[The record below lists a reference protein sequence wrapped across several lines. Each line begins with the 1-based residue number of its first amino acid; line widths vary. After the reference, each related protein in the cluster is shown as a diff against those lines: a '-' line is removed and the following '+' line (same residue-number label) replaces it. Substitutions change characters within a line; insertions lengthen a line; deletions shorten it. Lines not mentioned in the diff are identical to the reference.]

1 VPSFEHRDASLRER
15 LRRVDVSAQDR
26 LAALEPWQ
34 RRGVLVGASIAIA
47 ALLVVVL
54 ASAAFATV
62 YLTAPIPTAEQL
74 GGFEP
79 SVVLD
84 QEGER
89 VETLEAAELR
99 RDVRLDELPDHV
111 PEAVLAAED
120 RRFYDHSGF
129 STRDIIRAAWSNL
142 TPGGTRQGASTI
154 SQQYVDIALV
164 ETSGGYLGKLRE
176 AAIAAR
182 VDDEVDK
189 DRVLDAYLNQVPFG
203 RDAVGI
209 QAASQTYFG
218 VDAADLDLHQAATL
232 AGIIAAPTAYDPARN
247 PQAAAQ
253 RRDFVVDGMHRM
265 GILDSGQADELI
277 GAELPE
283 LRDEPL
289 RDFGANTY
297 FLETV
302 RDQVPE
308 LLDDFDGNVD
318 EGLVIHTT
326 LDQRAQ
332 SLAVE
337 ELAAHL
343 SDVSYTGAAVTIES
357 HTGAVRA
364 LAGGLDAGEQQ
375 YNVATS
381 GDRQAGSAFKTFA
394 LAELVAQGY
403 DPDSSRVD
411 APEEY
416 DIEVSGGEDATVGN
430 YSGDGHGEVSV
441 REATTESINTAYV
454 RLGEVLGPDRIATTA
469 HDLGI
474 GSELHE
480 YPSLV
485 LGTAEVRPFEL
496 TVAYATL
503 AASGT
508 RHEPYL
514 VERIEDA
521 TGEVLYEHEPDAE
534 EVIDP
539 NVAHMVTDVLV
550 EAVESGTGT
559 AADLP
564 RTNAGKTGTTND
576 YRDAWFVGY
585 TPQHTT
591 TVWVGNLDNSPMAG
605 EVAGGSLPAQI
616 WGAYMTAFVEAFD
629 AEEFPSAD
637 ASELR
642 PLTGLE
648 APDDDDGDDSDDDE
662 DEEDDDE
669 DDSGGGRGPDGQGPP
684 GQRDD

>member
-1 VPSFEHRDASLRER
+1 MSSSEHRGSSLLGRLRGVDAS
-15 LRRVDVSAQDR
+15 VQHH
-26 LAALEPWQ
+26 LAALAPWQ
-34 RRGVLVGASIAIA
+34 RRAILMAASLATA
-47 ALLVVVL
+47 ALLAVVL

-62 YLTAPIPTAEQL
+62 YLTAPVPTEDQL

-84 QEGER
+84 HEGER

-99 RDVRLDELPDHV
+99 RDVRLHDLPDHV
-111 PEAVLAAED
+111 PQAVLAAED
-120 RRFYDHSGF
+120 RRFHDHSGF
-129 STRDIIRAAWSNL
+129 STRDILRAAWSNL

-154 SQQYVDIALV
+154 SQQYVDLALA
-164 ETSGGYLGKLRE
+164 ETGSGYLGKLRE

-189 DRVLDAYLNQVPFG
+189 EQILDAYLNQVPFG

-209 QAASQTYFG
+209 QAAAQTYFG
-218 VDAADLDLHQAATL
+218 VDATDLDLHQAATL

-253 RRDFVVDGMHRM
+253 RRDFVVDGMQRM
-265 GILDSGQADELI
+265 GVLEPGQTDELI

-283 LRDEPL
+283 LRAEPL

-302 RDQVPE
+302 RGEVPE
-308 LLDDFDGNVD
+308 LLDDFDGNVN

-332 SLAVE
+332 ALAVE

-343 SDVSYTGAAVTIES
+343 SDATYTGAAVTIES
-357 HTGAVRA
+357 QTGAVRA

-403 DPDSSRVD
+403 DPDRTRVD

-441 REATTESINTAYV
+441 REATAESINTAYV
-454 RLGEVLGPDRIATTA
+454 RLGEVLGPDQVAATA
-469 HDLGI
+469 NDLGI
-474 GSELHE
+474 VSELHE
-480 YPSLV
+480 FPSLV

-496 TVAYATL
+496 TVAYTTL

-508 RHEPYL
+508 RYEPFL
-514 VERIEDA
+514 IERIEDPD
-521 TGEVLYEHEPDAE
+521 GEVLFEHEPGAE

-539 NVAHMVTDVLV
+539 NVAHVVTDVLV
-550 EAVESGTGT
+550 ETIESGTGT
-559 AADLP
+559 AANLP
-564 RTNAGKTGTTND
+564 RANAGKTGTTND

-591 TVWVGNLDNSPMAG
+591 TVWVGNLDNTAMAG

-629 AEEFPSAD
+629 AQDFPAAD
-637 ASELR
+637 TSHLQ

-648 APDDDDGDDSDDDE
+648 APEEPDDDDDDDDDDDGN
-662 DEEDDDE
+662 
-669 DDSGGGRGPDGQGPP
+669 GRGPDGEGPP

>member
-1 VPSFEHRDASLRER
+1 VSSSEHRDLRLRDR
-15 LRRVDVSAQDR
+15 LRRVDDSVQR
-26 LAALEPWQ
+26 QLAALDPWQ
-34 RRGVLVGASIAIA
+34 RRGVLVVASIAT
-47 ALLVVVL
+47 ALLVVVVL
-54 ASAAFATV
+54 ATAAFAGS
-62 YLTAPIPTAEQL
+62 YLTAPVPTEEQL

-79 SVVLD
+79 SVVVD
-84 QEGER
+84 HEGER

-99 RDVRLDELPDHV
+99 RDIDLDELPDHV
-111 PEAVLAAED
+111 PQAVLAAED
-120 RRFYDHSGF
+120 RRFYDHGGF
-129 STRDIIRAAWSNL
+129 SPRDIIRAAWANL

-154 SQQYVDIALV
+154 SQQYVDIALA
-164 ETSGGYLGKLRE
+164 EIGGGYLGKLRE

-182 VDDEVDK
+182 VDDEIDK
-189 DRVLDAYLNQVPFG
+189 DEILDAYLNRVPFG

-209 QAASQTYFG
+209 QAAAQTYFG
-218 VDAADLDLHQAATL
+218 VDAADLELDQAATL

-253 RRDFVVDGMHRM
+253 RRDFVLDGMRQM
-265 GILDSGQADELI
+265 GVLESEQAAELI
-277 GAELPE
+277 GAELPA
-283 LRDEPL
+283 LREEPL
-289 RDFGANTY
+289 RDFGPNTY

-308 LLDDFDGNVD
+308 LLDDEDVD
-318 EGLVIHTT
+318 VEEGLVIHTT

-343 SDVSYTGAAVTIES
+343 SDATYTGAAVTIES
-357 HTGAVRA
+357 QTGAVRA

-394 LAELVAQGY
+394 LTELVAQGY
-403 DPDSSRVD
+403 DPYSTRVD

-416 DIEVSGGEDATVGN
+416 DIEVSGGDDATVGN
-430 YSGDGHGEVSV
+430 YSGDGHGEVSA

-454 RLGEVLGPDRIATTA
+454 RLGEVLGPSQIAATA
-469 HDLGI
+469 DALGI
-474 GSELHE
+474 SSELHE
-480 YPSLV
+480 FPSLV
-485 LGTAEVRPFEL
+485 LGTAEVRPLEL

-503 AASGT
+503 SASGT
-508 RHEPYL
+508 RHEPFL
-514 VERIEDA
+514 VERIEDRE
-521 TGEVLYEHEPDAE
+521 GEVIYEHEPEAE

-539 NVAHMVTDVLV
+539 NVAHVVTDVLV
-550 EAVESGTGT
+550 DVVESGTGT

-564 RTNAGKTGTTND
+564 RANAGKTGTTND

-591 TVWVGNLDNSPMAG
+591 TVWVGNLDNTPMEG
-605 EVAGGSLPAQI
+605 EVAGGALPAQI
-616 WGAYMTAFVEAFD
+616 WSAYMTAFVEEFD
-629 AEEFPSAD
+629 AEDFPTAD
-637 ASELR
+637 TSQLQ

-648 APDDDDGDDSDDDE
+648 APEESDDDDDDDDDDDGDE
-662 DEEDDDE
+662 DE
-669 DDSGGGRGPDGQGPP
+669 DDSGNGRGPDGQGPP
-684 GQRDD
+684 GQGGD